1 MKQIIPFEKEIIFK
15 KKIKDLI
22 SISLDNDLILK
33 NNDLISV
40 KTKGRI
46 KIMQI
51 MGLTKSGRIGI
62 GIEVFK

>member
-1 MKQIIPFEKEIIFK
+1 MICDEMVKVNQKICKNNTYQI
-15 KKIKDLI
+15 
-22 SISLDNDLILK
+22 K

-46 KIMQI
+46 RIMQI

-62 GIEVFK
+62 GIEIFK